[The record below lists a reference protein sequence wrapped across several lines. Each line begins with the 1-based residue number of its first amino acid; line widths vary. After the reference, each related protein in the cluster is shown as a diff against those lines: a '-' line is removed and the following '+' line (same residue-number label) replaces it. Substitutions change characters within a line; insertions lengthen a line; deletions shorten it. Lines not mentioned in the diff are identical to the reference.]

1 MNRPAILIDI
11 GGVLVP
17 DHLTAAAAEWS
28 TRLGISP
35 HAFLAAL
42 FGGNDDQ
49 VLIGRTTEEAWWS
62 VVRHRLGV
70 GPELIDAIRSDLAS
84 REIWDAA
91 FVEALRSLRGSAKT
105 AIVSNAWPQ
114 MRTRMANVG
123 LLDMV
128 DAVVLSCEV
137 GYAKPDPRIYTTA
150 LQRVGAVPHQT
161 LFIDDTPGH
170 VATARSLGMAGHVHT
185 STEDTIA
192 RIQEFL
198 QPRD

>member
-1 MNRPAILIDI
+1 MID
-11 GGVLVP
+11 
-17 DHLTAAAAEWS
+17 E
-28 TRLGISP
+28 
-35 HAFLAAL
+35 
-42 FGGNDDQ
+42 
-49 VLIGRTTEEAWWS
+49 
-62 VVRHRLGV
+62 
-70 GPELIDAIRSDLAS
+70 IRSDLAS
-84 REIWDAA
+84 RETWDDA

-128 DAVVLSCEV
+128 DTVVLSCEV
-137 GYAKPDPRIYTTA
+137 GYAKPDPRIYATA
-150 LQRVGAVPHQT
+150 LQRVERRPAET